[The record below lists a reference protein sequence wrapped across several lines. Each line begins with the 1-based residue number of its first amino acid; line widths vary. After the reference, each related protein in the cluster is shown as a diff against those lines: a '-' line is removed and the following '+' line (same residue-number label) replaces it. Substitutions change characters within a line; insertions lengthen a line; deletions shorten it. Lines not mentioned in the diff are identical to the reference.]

1 MKKTYFSNA
10 AKMLAVMS
18 AFLLIANFL
27 ILLGDF
33 GVKSVQDFGNSLSN
47 FLVYIVLFF
56 AYVAFNGEGLG
67 YKRERNRKA
76 KSVTGKFKLILVLTF
91 IYNFVKPVLQKQL
104 LKTSAGTVAGD
115 ISRIVLSLLGTALS
129 YGFVF
134 FAVGIRYFI
143 RDKKTYTL
151 LPFTVSAVVF
161 GGIYNIF
168 KFFNYLMGKYA
179 VGGVNA
185 LTVFFSDSKVLHI
198 LSVLS
203 FLSVFVMLVAVSIY
217 YSKKSDEEYESTKS
231 ETNRLV
237 SARSVYNE
245 QGYGTDTFQDD
256 YLTT

>member
-1 MKKTYFSNA
+1 MKKIYFSNA

-33 GVKSVQDFGNSLSN
+33 GVKSVQAFGSSLSN

-104 LKTSAGTVAGD
+104 SETSAGSVTGV

-134 FAVGIRYFI
+134 FAVGVWYFI
-143 RDKKTYTL
+143 RDKKTYIL

-161 GGIYNIF
+161 GGIYNTY

-185 LTVFFSDSKVLHI
+185 LTLFFSDSKVLHI
-198 LSVLS
+198 LSVVS
-203 FLSVFVMLVAVSIY
+203 FFSIFVMLIAVSIY
-217 YSKKSDEEYESTKS
+217 YNKKSSEEYESTKNV
-231 ETNRLV
+231 TNRLE

-245 QGYGTDTFQDD
+245 QGYGIDT
-256 YLTT
+256 